1 MTDPLLTTTVLS
13 DAFDR
18 VHELVGTVVEGLD
31 ADSLLWRPDAKA
43 NSIAWLVWHLSRVQD
58 DHVTGLGDAA
68 GNGEA
73 EQVWT
78 SAGWS
83 SRFALPYPVEVIGYG
98 QSIADV
104 DAFVLT
110 EPAVLTGYHEDVHT
124 MTVAALGA
132 MTEQNYRRVVDEH
145 WDPPVTAAARLVSVL
160 NDIGQHVG
168 QAAYVRGLRERLV
181 G

>member
-1 MTDPLLTTTVLS
+1 MTDPLLTTEVLS
-13 DAFDR
+13 DAFER
-18 VHELVGTVVEGLD
+18 VHELVGTVVDGLD
-31 ADSLLWRPDAKA
+31 GDSLLWRPDAEA

-58 DHVTGLGDAA
+58 DHVTGLIAGDGDAD
-68 GNGEA
+68 
-73 EQVWT
+73 QVWT

-83 SRFALPYPVEVIGYG
+83 SRFALPYPVEAIGYG
-98 QSIADV
+98 HSAADV
-104 DAFVLT
+104 GAFVVT
-110 EPAVLTGYHEDVHT
+110 DPAVLTGYHEAVHA

-132 MTEQNYRRVVDEH
+132 MTEHDYRRVVDEH

-168 QAAYVRGLRERLV
+168 QAAYARGLRERLV